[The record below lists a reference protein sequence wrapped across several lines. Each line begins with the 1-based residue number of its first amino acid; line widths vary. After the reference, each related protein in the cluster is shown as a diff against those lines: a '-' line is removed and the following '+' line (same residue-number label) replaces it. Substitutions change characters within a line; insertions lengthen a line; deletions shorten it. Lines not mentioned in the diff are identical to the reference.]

1 MPCIL
6 RRPSTQ
12 MQNMPQTNHGQSKMM
27 IISRKFAN
35 ILKLQEYI
43 PCYLILLPIAVML
56 MQQMHIGLGILR
68 AAQHSSVM
76 FECSMAIIW
85 YNILAKKNTRAAQ
98 IILF

>member
-12 MQNMPQTNHGQSKMM
+12 MQNMHQTNLGQSKMM

-35 ILKLQEYI
+35 ILKLQEFI
-43 PCYLILLPIAVML
+43 PCYLILLQIAVML

-68 AAQHSSVM
+68 AAQHSSVI
-76 FECSMAIIW
+76 FECSVAITW
-85 YNILAKKNTRAAQ
+85 YNIHAKK
-98 IILF
+98 